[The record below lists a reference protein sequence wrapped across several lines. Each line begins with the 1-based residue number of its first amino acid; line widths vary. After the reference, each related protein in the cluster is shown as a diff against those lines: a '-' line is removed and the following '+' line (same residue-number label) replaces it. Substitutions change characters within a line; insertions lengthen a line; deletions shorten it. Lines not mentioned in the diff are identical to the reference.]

1 MPLGGDAMAVKPI
14 PDGYSTYTPYY
25 VVDGAAQFIEFL
37 KKAFGAEET
46 LRMPAPKGRIGHAE
60 VRIGSSMLMLADGN
74 PPEHPTRQFNGM
86 LYVND
91 VDTAFKTAIAA
102 GAKGERQPENMFYGD
117 RMGGVID
124 KWGNHWWIGT
134 HVEDVSPEEMR
145 RRMAAQKKT

>member
-1 MPLGGDAMAVKPI
+1 MAVKPI

-25 VVDGAAQFIEFL
+25 VVEGAGEFIDFL

-46 LRMPAPKGRIGHAE
+46 VRMPAPGGRIGHAE
-60 VRIGSSMLMLADGN
+60 VRIGNSMLMLADASA
-74 PPEHPTRQFNGM
+74 PEHPVRQFNGM

-91 VDTAFKTAIAA
+91 ADAVFKTAVAA
-102 GAKGERQPENMFYGD
+102 GAKAERQPENMFYGD

>member
-1 MPLGGDAMAVKPI
+1 MAVKPI

-25 VVDGAAQFIEFL
+25 VVDGAAEFIEFL

-46 LRMPAPKGRIGHAE
+46 LRMPAPGGKIGHAE
-60 VRIGSSMLMLADGN
+60 VRIGNSMLMLADPG
-74 PPEHPTRQFNGM
+74 PEHPVRQFNGM
-86 LYVND
+86 LYVSD
-91 VDTAFKTAIAA
+91 VDSAFKTAVAA
-102 GAKGERQPENMFYGD
+102 GARSERQPENMFYGD

-134 HVEDVSPEEMR
+134 HVEDVSPDEMK